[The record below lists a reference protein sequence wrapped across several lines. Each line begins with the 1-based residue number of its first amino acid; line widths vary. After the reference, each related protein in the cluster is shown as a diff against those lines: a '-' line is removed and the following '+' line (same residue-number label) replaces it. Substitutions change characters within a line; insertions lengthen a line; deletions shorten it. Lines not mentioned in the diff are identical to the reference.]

1 MPTVRVVLDQLDIA
15 LEESITVTF
24 QNEPLQL
31 KKTKYEVLMNGVVVQ
46 PTTIVY
52 NGASLQLVNKDG
64 SPWIFQDVFKFSNWQ
79 MPPDFRG
86 QFIILR
92 NGNPSSFDTEIFGG
106 DILEI
111 QLIEQPAMG

>member
-1 MPTVRVVLDQLDIA
+1 
-15 LEESITVTF
+15 
-24 QNEPLQL
+24 
-31 KKTKYEVLMNGVVVQ
+31 
-46 PTTIVY
+46 
-52 NGASLQLVNKDG
+52 
-64 SPWIFQDVFKFSNWQ
+64 
-79 MPPDFRG
+79 MPPDFKG